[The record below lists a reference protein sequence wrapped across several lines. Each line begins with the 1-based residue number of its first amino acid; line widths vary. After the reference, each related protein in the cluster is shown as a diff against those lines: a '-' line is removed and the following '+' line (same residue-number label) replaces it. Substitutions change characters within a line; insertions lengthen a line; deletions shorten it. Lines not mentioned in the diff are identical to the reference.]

1 MYKYIGTEDAAQGY
15 KHSSNDIFVRGFPK
29 DLKPEIKGR
38 RIYRLCNPP
47 EDINLG
53 SEGIT
58 PLIILPLHCSSSLV
72 KFQAQLHSRLSSV
85 QGQVD
90 DNYTLVGAVVFLR
103 HGDRGPLM
111 HVRNIS
117 SVNCAGDLLSPD
129 ITNGDWDAGYAAYE
143 AFLQNASLAAGLGV
157 GGGGSDKLS
166 NNFLWQLLGPFHA
179 FPLVPPSSGECSL
192 GQLTPVG
199 VTQLLRTGHILKT
212 AYADKLGIGKG
223 SLTAEDVV
231 VYSTHYRRTFQSA
244 LAFLY
249 SFLSLEDLH
258 KVTLRPSQSLA
269 FCFNDCA
276 CPAAEKYRHQVS
288 VEAADHFRSH
298 PAVMKLV
305 RSAASIV
312 YESPDKTLLSDPHAL
327 RDALLAYVCH
337 GAPLPCID
345 IGLLNKEVCVRP
357 EQVTSLFAYTEWEER
372 LYVKSQ
378 SLKRSCL
385 LRAYGLLRSVVGYL
399 LKMVSEGKPR
409 IVIYSGHDKT
419 LQYLSGALGVIA
431 ETAAPHYASRLVLE
445 VYRSRNAEKTST
457 GDPVGSSQHD
467 DGPAAKDYFFRL
479 VFNGRDLTNH
489 VVCCRHGGSTVVN
502 PHFHHGSHGEDAD
515 PAYNISSS
523 SHRKNN
529 SSYLCPIESIVRFLH
544 DDYFVP
550 FNASNYKDACTNH
563 P

>member
-1 MYKYIGTEDAAQGY
+1 MLPGFMIKLLSQHRVLYCYLILSVWIFLMVGGMYKYIGTEDGAQGY

-53 SEGIT
+53 SEG
-58 PLIILPLHCSSSLV
+58 
-72 KFQAQLHSRLSSV
+72 
-85 QGQVD
+85 QVD
-90 DNYTLVGAVVFLR
+90 DNYTLVGAVIFLR

-212 AYADKLGIGKG
+212 AYADKLGIG

-445 VYRSRNAEKTST
+445 VYRSRTAEKVFT
-457 GDPVGSSQHD
+457 GEPAGSSQHD

-489 VVCCRHGGSTVVN
+489 VVCCRHGGSTVAN
-502 PHFHHGSHGEDAD
+502 LHFHHGTHGEDTD
-515 PAYNISSS
+515 PGFNISSS